1 MCFSRESQLKSE
13 LGRLE
18 SSYGL
23 GPLENRTDGVG
34 MPGRRRGGQWE

>member
-23 GPLENRTDGVG
+23 RPLENRTRW
-34 MPGRRRGGQWE
+34 GRDAREEEG